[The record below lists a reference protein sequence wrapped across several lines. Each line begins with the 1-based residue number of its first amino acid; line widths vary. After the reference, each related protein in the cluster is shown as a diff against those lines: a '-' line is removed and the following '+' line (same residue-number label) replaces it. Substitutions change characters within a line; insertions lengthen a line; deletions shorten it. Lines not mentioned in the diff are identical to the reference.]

1 MRLAIHADLALD
13 HNAGRIAATND
24 NRPLR
29 LPTLTY
35 IYRLIRAGRQ
45 NNHVARLR
53 SRDNMRR
60 VGRRC
65 LNEPRIRRHRW
76 NRPGFCRNYA
86 RRVATI
92 RVAQGELYLVARI
105 RTQPEET
112 PGMTMR
118 PRKPL
123 IAPSRHMHQIEPR
136 SPGRRPLYPKAY
148 ANPPVAIRIPIER
161 PIDRNM
167 LKRRM
172 RRRHFPRDR
181 RVLGPDKRRKTDDQ

>member
-35 IYRLIRAGRQ
+35 IYGLIRAGRQ
-45 NNHVARLR
+45 NNHVTRLR

-60 VGRRC
+60 VGRRY

-76 NRPGFCRNYA
+76 NRPGFCHNDA
-86 RRVATI
+86 RRVATV
-92 RVAQGELYLVARI
+92 RVAQGKLNLVARI

-112 PGMTMR
+112 PGVTMR
-118 PRKPL
+118 PGKPL
-123 IAPSRHMHQIEPR
+123 HDSPQAHAPGRAPLARPKTPPPESVRSPSRRHSYPHRATNRPKYAQASDAPPPLPPESKHPAPR
-136 SPGRRPLYPKAY
+136 
-148 ANPPVAIRIPIER
+148 
-161 PIDRNM
+161 
-167 LKRRM
+167 
-172 RRRHFPRDR
+172 
-181 RVLGPDKRRKTDDQ
+181 